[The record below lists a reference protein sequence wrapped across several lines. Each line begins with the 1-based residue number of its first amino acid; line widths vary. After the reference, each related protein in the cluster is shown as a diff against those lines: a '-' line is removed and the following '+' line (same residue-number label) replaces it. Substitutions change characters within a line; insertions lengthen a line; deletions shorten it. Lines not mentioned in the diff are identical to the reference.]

1 MGGIIGD
8 AIKTIGDSA
17 PSDGAEGAPGQDGD
31 ASVGSE
37 SNTWP
42 GYGGSVWSLASAGK
56 GILYLPLSF

>member
-42 GYGGSVWSLASAGK
+42 GYGGSVWSLA
-56 GILYLPLSF
+56 